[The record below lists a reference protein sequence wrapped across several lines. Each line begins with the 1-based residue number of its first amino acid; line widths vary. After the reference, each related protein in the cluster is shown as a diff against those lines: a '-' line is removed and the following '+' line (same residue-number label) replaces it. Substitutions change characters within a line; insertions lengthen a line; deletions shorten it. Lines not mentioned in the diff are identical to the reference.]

1 MESSGYAHPS
11 TSEHARRSHDPTRTA
26 HEARSLSG
34 HAEQAEGPVVSSYER
49 FLELPVAGVLAVMW
63 LAGAALLGS
72 CALTLYL
79 LGSSL
84 LQILNSQPRVF
95 VGPLQSPILE
105 DT

>member
-1 MESSGYAHPS
+1 MESSGYARPS
-11 TSEHARRSHDPTRTA
+11 TSEHVRRSHGPSRIV
-26 HEARSLSG
+26 HGARALSG
-34 HAEQAEGPVVSSYER
+34 HAEQAEGPVVSAYER

-84 LQILNSQPRVF
+84 LQTLN
-95 VGPLQSPILE
+95 
-105 DT
+105 

>member
-11 TSEHARRSHDPTRTA
+11 TSERVRRSHGPPRLA
-26 HEARSLSG
+26 REARALSG
-34 HAEQAEGPVVSSYER
+34 HVEQEEGPAVSSYER

-63 LAGAALLGS
+63 VAGAALLGS

-84 LQILNSQPRVF
+84 LRILN
-95 VGPLQSPILE
+95 
-105 DT
+105 

>member
-11 TSEHARRSHDPTRTA
+11 TSERARRSHGPTRIAA
-26 HEARSLSG
+26 HKDRAPSG
-34 HAEQAEGPVVSSYER
+34 HVEQEEGPAVSSYER

-63 LAGAALLGS
+63 VAGAALLGS

-84 LQILNSQPRVF
+84 LQILN
-95 VGPLQSPILE
+95 
-105 DT
+105 

>member
-11 TSEHARRSHDPTRTA
+11 TSERVRRLRGPTQIA
-26 HEARSLSG
+26 HGDRALSG
-34 HAEQAEGPVVSSYER
+34 HHEREKGPVVSSYER

-63 LAGAALLGS
+63 VAGAALLGS

-84 LQILNSQPRVF
+84 LQILN
-95 VGPLQSPILE
+95 
-105 DT
+105 